1 MKNNPDFRIYPHTY
15 IFGGKSAPAYY
26 LAKKTI
32 ELINA
37 VAEVVNNDEETN
49 KYLKVV
55 FIENY
60 DVSKAEIIIPAADLS
75 EQISTAGKEASGTS
89 NMKFMMNGAMTIGTL
104 DGANVEI
111 VDRVGFDNAVIF
123 GLRSEEVSKLEKERT
138 YFSRSIY
145 EKDKDIKMVLDS
157 LMDGTFK
164 SSDMD
169 GFRVIYEDLVY
180 HNDTYLVL
188 KDFKEYV
195 KAQETAVNLYKDRNK
210 WAKICITNIAKS
222 GYFASDRT
230 IEDYVANIWHLD
242 KIKVN

>member
-1 MKNNPDFRIYPHTY
+1 M
-15 IFGGKSAPAYY
+15 
-26 LAKKTI
+26 AKKII

-37 VAEVVNNDEETN
+37 VADVVNNDPDTN
-49 KYLKVV
+49 KFLKVV

-89 NMKFMMNGAMTIGTL
+89 NMKFMMNGAVTLGTL

-111 VDRVGFDNAVIF
+111 VDRVGMDNAVIF

-138 YFSRSIY
+138 YNSRAIY

-157 LMDGTFK
+157 LMNGTFK
-164 SSDMD
+164 SNDSD
-169 GFRVIYEDLVY
+169 GFRAIYEDLVY
-180 HNDTYLVL
+180 HNDNYFVL

-195 KAQETAVNLYKDRNK
+195 KAQEKAKNLYIDKDK
-210 WAKICITNIAKS
+210 WAKICIANIAKS
-222 GYFASDRT
+222 GFFASDRT
-230 IEDYVANIWHLD
+230 IEEYVKDIWHLE
-242 KIKVN
+242 KIKID